1 MKQTTLTQRLLSA
14 LVALCMVL
22 SVCAPAL
29 AAEPG
34 RASAAVIY
42 YQKDGGKKTLLDA
55 LSIKTLMP
63 GYKITFVRN
72 LIIITMG
79 STEHTGELEGVTLS
93 GNGSDP
99 YNFEL
104 CTAGTSW
111 VTDISD
117 PNNPGLTITGM
128 KNVTVTPARG
138 SSIGFLGSLKIVD
151 CTGDVNLQNSSEGA
165 VDGRLEV
172 DNSAG
177 HGSVTITENCD
188 RTSFG
193 RYLPYG
199 TTITSNGPVKIEN
212 KNGCAVCGSLE
223 IKESASVDITGTAT
237 NGQAA
242 ITGIA
247 TISSNGPVKIE
258 NQLSKDLKGGAA
270 VGYLNEPNIT
280 GTIFEVK
287 KSASVEVISVG
298 ANPTLGGWAFI
309 KSSGDVSITNSL
321 GGSAVGRGLTVTTD
335 GAVTVK
341 GDNAAAIKGKATITA
356 GRNVSIQNESGIAVE
371 GKLIV
376 NSSTGVTVVG
386 NTQKNAVRYEAN
398 ITSSGA
404 VNISNSQGIAVGG
417 KLTVKN
423 ASGTGDVT
431 VSGKGGNT
439 VGGGAEITSRGAVN
453 ITNTDNTGLAV
464 SGDLTVYDSKRVKV
478 SGGTANSPAVSGKIT
493 LTSSGEM
500 ELSNPNGQVTSN
512 KLTVKNSTGNVI
524 VTGNKSG
531 STALV
536 QGGASINT
544 TGAVTIT
551 NSSGPAIFS
560 GLNVEQSGGIT
571 VTGSRA
577 SEPIITGNSTIKNTN
592 KVEIINNETSGR
604 TALNITYTPPD
615 GKGYFY
621 QTERNGRKLHTR
633 SAISGTTPY
642 LCIEPDTLYTLTLP
656 EGVTAKTNGTSD
668 TRFYADE
675 MVTVTAPADTE
686 TTKFEKWTLS
696 GTEPTDL
703 PNGWETSK
711 EFTFK
716 MPASN
721 VTLGASY
728 HTITKYEVKVTGGT
742 IGGKTGMTTGS
753 FQPGDEVT
761 VVFDD
766 SGDIAKQFKQWTY
779 TGTAPA
785 EPDGGWTAANNSTS
799 KTFTFKMPAGNV
811 NLTAAY
817 KDVYTLTV
825 DDGKGTILVNGVAGS
840 RALEG
845 DQITVTETGSD
856 EHHLFSSWELTSSTP
871 LGEPSDN
878 WQTSKAFTFTMPAGN
893 VNLTAAYKDV
903 YTLTVDDGK
912 GTILV
917 NGVAGNRALAGDQ
930 ITVTEKGSDKYH
942 LFSSWQLTSS
952 TSLVHP
958 SENWQTSKEFTF
970 TMPAGNVTLK
980 ADYKQ
985 LYDLTVTGGTIV
997 GGNGDTGIYLPGT
1010 EVTVV
1015 FDDSHDIA
1023 KQFKQWKS
1031 TDTEPE
1037 APDGGWTAANDST
1050 SKTFTF
1056 KMPAGNVT
1064 LTAAYKDVYTLT
1076 VADGKGTILVN
1087 GVAGNRAL
1095 AGDQITVTETGSD
1108 EHHLFSSWELTS
1120 STPLGEPSENWQTSR
1135 TFTFTMPAGNVS
1147 LKADYKQLYDL
1158 TVNGGTIVDGS
1169 GDTGKTT
1176 GIYLPGTEVTIQF
1189 TESDEITEQF
1199 EKWTGGD
1206 NITNAD
1212 QNWQNSKRFTFTM
1225 PDSAV
1230 TLTAVHQKT
1239 YFLSE
1244 DMSKAEFFVNGKQV
1258 NQAPAGARVTVKLVD
1273 GFINDHREFD
1283 QWQPAGGTALVDP
1296 EEGWQNKPSF
1306 SFTMPDG
1313 MVILKAYATFLFDV
1327 TVNGGTIVGGNGD
1340 TGTSQKIVK
1349 PGQLVTVAFTES
1361 TDIEKQFEQWTLSGT
1376 EPTDLPNDWQSKP
1389 SFSFT
1394 MPAGNV
1400 TLTAVHQKTY
1410 FLSEDMSKA
1419 EFFVNGKQVNQA
1431 PAGAR
1436 VTVKLVDGFI
1446 NDHREFDQW
1455 QPAGGTA
1462 LVDPEEGWQN
1472 KPSFSFTMP
1481 DGMVILKA
1489 YATFLFDVTVNG
1501 GTIVGGNGD
1510 TGTSQKIVKPGQLV
1524 TVRAESTEEN
1534 PFLQWNSTSEPPAA
1548 PDGGWP
1554 EGGWQTSQEFT
1565 FKMPYGDV
1573 TLEAQRDQL
1582 YKVSINDR
1590 LGSVTINGEPR
1601 SSLWV
1606 KEGETVTVATTLKDG
1621 YWMEFEKWNSTGT
1634 APEEPEGGWTETNKS
1649 TSTTFTFKMP
1659 NGPVELVAQWSASS
1673 LDPDQPIDPDEP
1685 LDEDFGVE
1693 PTPMDT
1699 TGGTIAAVAVGG
1711 AAIWGGYEIAT
1722 RVILHSLLPEG
1733 TAIPANRGQLA
1744 LLVWNAAGRPEP
1756 AGAPAFADVADPDM
1770 AKAAQWCTEQGI
1782 MAAKGDRFEP
1792 EGWTPKFKVI
1802 EVWNKAFPAA

>member
-79 STEHTGELEGVTLS
+79 STEHTGELDGVTLS

-104 CTAGTSW
+104 CTAGTNW
-111 VTDISD
+111 MTDTSSSSS
-117 PNNPGLTITGM
+117 LTITGM

-138 SSIGFLGSLKIVD
+138 SNIGFLGSLKIVD
-151 CTGDVNLQNSSEGA
+151 CTGDVNLQNSSYAA
-165 VDGRLEV
+165 VVGRLEV
-172 DNSAG
+172 DNSKG
-177 HGSVTITENCD
+177 SGSVTITENCD
-188 RTSFG
+188 RADWGTN
-193 RYLPYG
+193 LPYG
-199 TTITSNGPVKIEN
+199 MIITSNGPVKIEN

-223 IKESASVDITGTAT
+223 IKESASVDIKGTAT

-270 VGYLNEPNIT
+270 VGYLNDPNIT

-321 GGSAVGRGLTVTTD
+321 GGSAVGRGLIVTTG

-356 GRNVSIQNESGIAVE
+356 GKNVSIQNGSGIAVE
-371 GKLIV
+371 GNLIV

-386 NTQKNAVRYEAN
+386 NTQKNAVRDEAN

-404 VNISNSQGIAVGG
+404 VNISNSQGIAVGK
-417 KLTVKN
+417 KLTVNN
-423 ASGTGDVT
+423 ASGTDDVT

-439 VGGGAEITSRGAVN
+439 VGGGAKITSRGAVN

-464 SGDLTVYDSKRVKV
+464 SGDLTVHDSSSVKV
-478 SGGTANSPAVSGKIT
+478 SGGTDSSPTVSGNIT
-493 LTSSGEM
+493 LTSSGKM
-500 ELSNPNGQVTSN
+500 ELSNPKGQVTN
-512 KLTVKNSTGNVI
+512 KKLTVKNSTGEVS
-524 VTGNKSG
+524 VTGNKSDG
-531 STALV
+531 SALV
-536 QGGASINT
+536 QGGASIGT
-544 TGAVTIT
+544 TGTVTIT
-551 NSSGPAIFS
+551 NSSGPAIFG

-592 KVEIINNETSGR
+592 KVEIINNEISGK
-604 TALNITYTPPD
+604 TAQNITYTPPA

-621 QTERNGRKLHTR
+621 QTTQNGSKLHTR
-633 SAISGTTPY
+633 SAISSTTPY

-656 EGVTAKTNGTSD
+656 EGVTAKTNNTSD
-668 TRFYADE
+668 TRFYAGE
-675 MVTVTAPADTE
+675 MVTITAPADTE
-686 TTKFEKWTLS
+686 TTKFEKWTFS
-696 GTEPTDL
+696 GTEPTGL

-742 IGGKTGMTTGS
+742 IVDGTGEPGKTTGS
-753 FQPGDEVT
+753 
-761 VVFDD
+761 
-766 SGDIAKQFKQWTY
+766 
-779 TGTAPA
+779 
-785 EPDGGWTAANNSTS
+785 
-799 KTFTFKMPAGNV
+799 
-811 NLTAAY
+811 
-817 KDVYTLTV
+817 
-825 DDGKGTILVNGVAGS
+825 
-840 RALEG
+840 
-845 DQITVTETGSD
+845 
-856 EHHLFSSWELTSSTP
+856 
-871 LGEPSDN
+871 
-878 WQTSKAFTFTMPAGN
+878 
-893 VNLTAAYKDV
+893 
-903 YTLTVDDGK
+903 
-912 GTILV
+912 
-917 NGVAGNRALAGDQ
+917 
-930 ITVTEKGSDKYH
+930 
-942 LFSSWQLTSS
+942 
-952 TSLVHP
+952 
-958 SENWQTSKEFTF
+958 
-970 TMPAGNVTLK
+970 
-980 ADYKQ
+980 
-985 LYDLTVTGGTIV
+985 
-997 GGNGDTGIYLPGT
+997 YLPGT
-1010 EVTVV
+1010 KVTIW
-1015 FDDSHDIA
+1015 FTESTGIED
-1023 KQFKQWKS
+1023 QFEKW
-1031 TDTEPE
+1031 TGGDNIIEADTN
-1037 APDGGWTAANDST
+1037 WRNSN
-1050 SKTFTF
+1050 TFTF

-1076 VADGKGTILVN
+1076 VDDGKGTILVNGMAGSRALAGDQITVTETGSDEHHLFSNWQLTSSTPLVKPDEDWQNKPSFSFTMPAGNVTLTAAYKTVYNLTVADGKGTILVN
-1087 GVAGNRAL
+1087 GMAGSRAL

-1120 STPLGEPSENWQTSR
+1120 STPLVNPSENWQTSKE
-1135 TFTFTMPAGNVS
+1135 FTFKMPAGNVT

-1158 TVNGGTIVDGS
+1158 AVTGGTIVDEN
-1169 GDTGKTT
+1169 GDTGETT

-1199 EKWTGGD
+1199 KQWTGGE
-1206 NITNAD
+1206 NITEAD
-1212 QNWQNSKRFTFTM
+1212 PNWQTSKKFTFEM
-1225 PDSAV
+1225 PTGNVSLSAEYR
-1230 TLTAVHQKT
+1230 KT
-1239 YFLSE
+1239 YLIYE
-1244 DMSKAEFFVNGKQV
+1244 TAGVAEFFVDGKQV
-1258 NQAPAGARVTVKLVD
+1258 NQAPAGVRVTVKLVD
-1273 GFINDHREFD
+1273 DFINDHREFD
-1283 QWQPAGGTALVDP
+1283 QWQPGVGTALVKP
-1296 EEGWQNKPSF
+1296 EEGWEHKPIF
-1306 SFTMPDG
+1306 SFTMPEG
-1313 MVILKAYATFLFDV
+1313 EVELQAHTTSLYDV
-1327 TVNGGTIVGGNGD
+1327 NVTHGTIVNG
-1340 TGTSQKIVK
+1340 T
-1349 PGQLVTVAFTES
+1349 
-1361 TDIEKQFEQWTLSGT
+1361 
-1376 EPTDLPNDWQSKP
+1376 
-1389 SFSFT
+1389 
-1394 MPAGNV
+1394 
-1400 TLTAVHQKTY
+1400 
-1410 FLSEDMSKA
+1410 
-1419 EFFVNGKQVNQA
+1419 
-1431 PAGAR
+1431 
-1436 VTVKLVDGFI
+1436 
-1446 NDHREFDQW
+1446 
-1455 QPAGGTA
+1455 
-1462 LVDPEEGWQN
+1462 
-1472 KPSFSFTMP
+1472 
-1481 DGMVILKA
+1481 
-1489 YATFLFDVTVNG
+1489 
-1501 GTIVGGNGD
+1501 GD

-1534 PFLQWNSTSEPPAA
+1534 PFLQWTYTGKAPVEP
-1548 PDGGWP
+1548 DD
-1554 EGGWQTSQEFT
+1554 GWQTSPEFT
-1565 FKMPYGDV
+1565 FKMPEGNV

-1582 YKVSINDR
+1582 YKVSINDS
-1590 LGSVTINGEPR
+1590 LGSVTINGEQR

-1606 KEGETVTVATTLKDG
+1606 KEGEMVTVATTLKDG
-1621 YWMEFEKWNSTGT
+1621 YWMEFMKWT
-1634 APEEPEGGWTETNKS
+1634 AQDGSAAPVEPSDNWQ

-1673 LDPDQPIDPDEP
+1673 LDPEQRIDPDEP

-1693 PTPMDT
+1693 PAPMDT

-1733 TAIPANRGQLA
+1733 TVIPASRGQLA
-1744 LLVWNAAGRPEP
+1744 LLVWNTAGRPEP
-1756 AGAPAFADVADPDM
+1756 AGAPAFADVTDPDM
-1770 AKAAQWCTEQGI
+1770 AKAAQWCTEQGT
-1782 MAAKGDRFEP
+1782 MATKGDRFEP